1 MRISTRMKVYRVMQG
16 EWGSC
21 LFSCNSYHPFSAH
34 FPFPA
39 LPLRSCR
46 QQKQGEEFIVSHLL
60 LVPSRV
66 IRHWT
71 IVYMHV
77 LHWCTTHSN
86 CGQKILPFIS
96 KYIWMAGFDRHS
108 FLSVFL
114 PHFTSLFMGIL
125 KKIGHTGIANTKKWL
140 DQAVFPCW
148 SNYHTLAGE

>member
-1 MRISTRMKVYRVMQG
+1 MKVHQCRENEAHAY
-16 EWGSC
+16 
-21 LFSCNSYHPFSAH
+21 SAATPVLRSVLI

-71 IVYMHV
+71 CIYACVMV
-77 LHWCTTHSN
+77 VIDSLKLLSKN
-86 CGQKILPFIS
+86 PSFFSKIYLVV
-96 KYIWMAGFDRHS
+96 GLDRHS

-114 PHFTSLFMGIL
+114 PYFTFLILEFL
-125 KKIGHTGIANTKKWL
+125 KKTGHTGIAGTKKWL